1 MDEGKGCFRDSQ
13 NELRCKNNGIRG
25 ETARRARKRGVFEI
39 HKTNYVVKT
48 TELGRKPRGRC
59 GNWVFSGI
67 AKRITLLKQR
77 NSRRNR
83 AAGAVSKWKA
93 VRAAARCQKSV
104 RKTQIGRARRHYP
117 HGGEVTRQ
125 VRKLGVFGIHKM
137 NYVVKTTELER
148 KPRGVRGVLIF
159 RSTAEKMGLAAACWR
174 AKSADGGG
182 NRRTSAK
189 KNTRGRCGQQMESCA
204 GGGTL
209 SKKCA
214 KNANWTGAAA
224 LSPRRRGYA
233 AKIMRRK
240 NARRKFGK
248 RASGESHY
256 RNLCG
261 IIRNIWYTAMRR

>member
-1 MDEGKGCFRDSQ
+1 MGNCSKKRFFSIRDQDRAPCAETGCFWDSQNELRCKNNGIRRETVRWTRKPGVFGNRKTNYVVKTTELGRKLRAVRGNGVFWGFTERITLLKQRNWRENRAPDAETGCFRDSQ

-25 ETARRARKRGVFEI
+25 ETARRAQKRGVLGI

-59 GNWVFSGI
+59 V
-67 AKRITLLKQR
+67 
-77 NSRRNR
+77 
-83 AAGAVSKWKA
+83 
-93 VRAAARCQKSV
+93 
-104 RKTQIGRARRHYP
+104 
-117 HGGEVTRQ
+117 
-125 VRKLGVFGIHKM
+125 
-137 NYVVKTTELER
+137 
-148 KPRGVRGVLIF
+148 
-159 RSTAEKMGLAAACWR
+159 
-174 AKSADGGG
+174 
-182 NRRTSAK
+182 
-189 KNTRGRCGQQMESCA
+189 QQMESCA

-209 SKKCA
+209 SKKCV

-256 RNLCG
+256 RNPCG
-261 IIRNIWYTAMRR
+261 IIRNIW

>member
-125 VRKLGVFGIHKM
+125 KL
-137 NYVVKTTELER
+137 
-148 KPRGVRGVLIF
+148 
-159 RSTAEKMGLAAACWR
+159 
-174 AKSADGGG
+174 
-182 NRRTSAK
+182 
-189 KNTRGRCGQQMESCA
+189 CA
-204 GGGTL
+204 GKMRGGE
-209 SKKCA
+209 A
-214 KNANWTGAAA
+214 
-224 LSPRRRGYA
+224 
-233 AKIMRRK
+233 
-240 NARRKFGK
+240 
-248 RASGESHY
+248 ASGRAGNNIIGISAASSATY
-256 RNLCG
+256 GIRQCG
-261 IIRNIWYTAMRR
+261 DSYSSPFFH